1 MQFILNSV
9 DEPPRIL
16 CVKRNLKILQKGQGV
31 VEYAGALVICG
42 LLISFLSLNTEYI
55 ASMMSSVM
63 TAVAELVQEQI

>member
-9 DEPPRIL
+9 DEPSRIL

-63 TAVAELVQEQI
+63 TAVAKLVQEQI